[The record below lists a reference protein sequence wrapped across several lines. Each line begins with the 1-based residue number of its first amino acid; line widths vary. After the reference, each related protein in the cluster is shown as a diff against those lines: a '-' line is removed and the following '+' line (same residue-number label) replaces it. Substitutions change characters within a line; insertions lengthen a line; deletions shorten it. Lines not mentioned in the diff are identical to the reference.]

1 MSGRSVRW
9 ATWMCVG
16 ALAACGS
23 DAPPP
28 RTPVEDAAV
37 NMAEAM
43 PQAQGAM
50 APAANAVTSN
60 APLVSADILQS
71 RFPDTVDGM
80 DLVDSE
86 RTQGGAMGIN
96 LSSATARYED
106 GSTRMLTI
114 TITDAGKPGLLAALG
129 AAWATVS
136 VDRVTGDGFER
147 TVTIDGNRGFES
159 ERRTLDGADREL
171 SVVAGNRLL
180 VQLEGANVSM
190 DVLRRTLNQLRVPSL
205 LMDP

>member
-1 MSGRSVRW
+1 MSGRRSRW

-16 ALAACGS
+16 TLAACGG

-28 RTPVEDAAV
+28 RTPMEDAAAG
-37 NMAEAM
+37 MADAM
-43 PQAQGAM
+43 QQMQGAVQQM
-50 APAANAVTSN
+50 ATSATSD
-60 APLVSADILQS
+60 APLVPADTLQARLPES
-71 RFPDTVDGM
+71 VDGM
-80 DLVDSE
+80 ALVDSE

-96 LSSATARYED
+96 ISSATARYED
-106 GSTRMLTI
+106 GSARMLTI
-114 TITDAGKPGLLAALG
+114 TITDAGKAGLLAALG

-136 VDRVTGDGFER
+136 VDQVTSDGFER

-159 ERRTLDGADREL
+159 ERRTTGGAEREL

-190 DVLRRTLNQLRVPSL
+190 DVLRRTLDRLRVSSL
-205 LMDP
+205 LTVK